1 MSAEITLER
10 ILKELYNIS
19 GFRISIYDTEF
30 NEIIAYPQKLSCYCS
45 LIQESP
51 EGKQKCVQN
60 DINAFEKVQTLKNVY
75 IYKCHF
81 GLCEAV
87 TPLYSFDTLT
97 GYLMM
102 GQYLDDNSES
112 MNNAFYAAF
121 PYTKDKNRLSEAL
134 KQVPVSSKETIQ
146 SVITIMNVCAQYI
159 TLSNRLNHQKQDLA
173 MKTKEYLDINYS
185 RKITIGLLCS
195 HFFCSKSTLHTHF
208 KAKFHKGINQYLTE
222 IRIHHGENY
231 LRNSKK
237 TIGEITSL
245 CGFSDQ
251 NYFTK
256 AFTKHKNMSPTE
268 FRKSCETDNER
279 ETPKA
284 H

>member
-1 MSAEITLER
+1 MAAEITLEG
-10 ILKELYNIS
+10 ILKDLYNIS
-19 GFRISIYDTEF
+19 GFRICIYDTEF
-30 NEIIAYPQKLSCYCS
+30 NEIIAYPKSLSCFCS
-45 LIQESP
+45 LVQKSL
-51 EGKQKCVQN
+51 EGKQKCVKN
-60 DINAFEKVQTLKNVY
+60 DINAFEKVQSLKDVY

-87 TPLYSFDTLT
+87 APLFSFGTLT

-102 GQYLDDNSES
+102 GQYLDDYSES
-112 MNNAFYAAF
+112 KNNAFYAAL
-121 PYTKDKNRLSEAL
+121 PYVKDKNSLSEAL

-173 MKTKEYLDINYS
+173 IEIKEYLDLNYS
-185 RKITIGLLCS
+185 KKITIDLLCS

-208 KAKFHKGINQYLTE
+208 KQKFNQGINQYLTE
-222 IRIHHGENY
+222 IRIQHAGNY

-268 FRKSCETDNER
+268 FRKSYEKEDIS
-279 ETPKA
+279 
-284 H
+284 

>member
-1 MSAEITLER
+1 MAAEITLEG

-30 NEIIAYPQKLSCYCS
+30 NEIIAYPKNLSCFCS
-45 LIQESP
+45 LVQKSS
-51 EGKQKCVQN
+51 EGKQKCIQN
-60 DINAFEKVQTLKNVY
+60 DINAFEKVQSLKDVH

-87 TPLYSFDTLT
+87 TPLYSFGTLT

-102 GQYLDDNSES
+102 GQYLDDYSES
-112 MNNAFYAAF
+112 KNNAFYAAL
-121 PYTKDKNRLSEAL
+121 PYAKNKNDLSEAL

-173 MKTKEYLDINYS
+173 MEIKKYLDLNYS
-185 RKITIGLLCS
+185 KKITIDLLCT

-208 KAKFHKGINQYLTE
+208 KQKFNQGINQYLTE
-222 IRIHHGENY
+222 IRIQHAENY

-237 TIGEITSL
+237 TIGDITSL

-256 AFTKHKNMSPTE
+256 AFAKHKNMSPTD
-268 FRKSCETDNER
+268 FRKSCEKEDR
-279 ETPKA
+279 
-284 H
+284 